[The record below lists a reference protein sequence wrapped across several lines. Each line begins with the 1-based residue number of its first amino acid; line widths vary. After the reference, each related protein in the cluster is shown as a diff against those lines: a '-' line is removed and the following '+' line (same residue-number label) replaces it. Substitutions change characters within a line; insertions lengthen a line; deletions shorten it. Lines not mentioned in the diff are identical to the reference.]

1 MKSQIVEYYGVYN
14 TDDRGYNSGPP
25 ISIWP
30 IKAAAEARV
39 GGRTPSYYQNVY
51 TVNILKIEDC
61 NYIVK
66 KEISKDRILGKIK
79 SFIPTPGYYEHI
91 YENGFDKSKYYYGD
105 KLVLE
110 LLSDSKYHN
119 LKKIYLI
126 SDGEKTYEL
135 EFPDE
140 VTVEKL
146 IMSRELAIN
155 HALSKLTDE
164 EKGLLG
170 LK

>member
-1 MKSQIVEYYGVYN
+1 MKSQIVECYGVYN

-25 ISIWP
+25 VSIWP
-30 IKAAAEARV
+30 IKAAANAKNC
-39 GGRTPSYYQNVY
+39 YQNVY
-51 TVNILKIEDC
+51 AVNILKIEDC

-66 KEISKDRILGKIK
+66 KEIHKDNLLGKIK

-91 YENGFDKSKYYYGD
+91 YENGRDQSKYYYGD
-105 KLVLE
+105 KLILE
-110 LLSDSKYHN
+110 LLSDGKYHN

-140 VTVEKL
+140 VKVEKL
-146 IMSRELAIN
+146 IMSRELAID
-155 HALSKLTDE
+155 HALSKLTEE

>member
-14 TDDRGYNSGPP
+14 TDDRGYNIGPP
-25 ISIWP
+25 VSIWP
-30 IKAAAEARV
+30 IKAAAVAKDC
-39 GGRTPSYYQNVY
+39 YQNVY
-51 TVNILKIEDC
+51 AVNILKIEDC

-66 KEISKDRILGKIK
+66 KEIHKDSLLGKVK

-105 KLVLE
+105 KLILE
-110 LLSDSKYHN
+110 VLSDQKSHS
-119 LKKIYLI
+119 LRKIYLI

-140 VTVEKL
+140 VKVEKL

>member
-14 TDDRGYNSGPP
+14 TDDRGYNVGRPV
-25 ISIWP
+25 SIWP
-30 IKAAAEARV
+30 IKAAAVAKDC
-39 GGRTPSYYQNVY
+39 YQNVY
-51 TVNILKIEDC
+51 AVNILKIEDC
-61 NYIVK
+61 NYIVE
-66 KEISKDRILGKIK
+66 KEINKDSVFGKIK
-79 SFIPTPGYYEHI
+79 SFIPTPAYYDYI

-105 KLVLE
+105 KLILE
-110 LLSDSKYHN
+110 LFSDGKYHN
-119 LKKIYLI
+119 VKKVYLI
-126 SDGEKTYEL
+126 SDGEKIYLLT
-135 EFPDE
+135 FPDE

-155 HALSKLTDE
+155 HALGKLTDE

>member
-14 TDDRGYNSGPP
+14 TDDRGYNIGPP
-25 ISIWP
+25 VSIWP
-30 IKAAAEARV
+30 IKAAASAKV
-39 GGRTPSYYQNVY
+39 TSGYQNVY
-51 TVNILKIEDC
+51 AVNILKIEDC

-66 KEISKDRILGKIK
+66 KEIHKDNLLGKIK

-105 KLVLE
+105 KLILE
-110 LLSDSKYHN
+110 LLSDGKYHN
-119 LKKIYLI
+119 LRKIYLI

-140 VTVEKL
+140 VKVEKL

-155 HALSKLTDE
+155 HAMSKLTDE

-170 LK
+170 LR